1 MSVPDEL
8 SAAAV
13 ERSSSLHSY
22 HDYAR
27 LLIRAVFALS
37 ALQRQARSLALA
49 EEETRLAETIARLE
63 QGVFTIAV
71 VGEFKRGK
79 STLINA
85 LLGTAALPM
94 DVLPTTAALTRVVY
108 GRNAEAT
115 LVWRDGNR
123 ERIPLAALAD
133 YVTKSDPV
141 AQERARAIGEAIVAY
156 PTLFCQNN
164 VNIVDTPGL
173 SDERAMSEMALGIL
187 PTADAAVMV
196 ISALT
201 PFAQSEATFLGQ
213 LLDHLDA
220 NRLFF
225 VVTYI
230 DKLRSQAERERVLGE
245 IRRRL
250 VATLEAAQSYP
261 ESGTPLRL
269 FAISAYQALRGKES
283 HDSAVYAASCFADL
297 ETALEQYLARDRGAA
312 TLTQVTRVISES
324 TSHQIAELNAAVE
337 RAHSR
342 ESGEAQRFE
351 RRQAELSAVVAAI
364 DERVGGV
371 AARTGLGS
379 QRVREI
385 LARRRQEILSAAER
399 AIATVQLSDEHL
411 ADQEARAAVIRQAL
425 AGAVHPLIERL
436 GGELTAVV
444 TDWSRNED
452 EAIRLIGR
460 RLDTALADRET
471 NGEVL
476 PVAFVAPPE
485 RPEAGATLP
494 LAQQSVS
501 ALAAFSRAFR
511 DSFQPTGG
519 LLAEPALG
527 AAGWALTNDTVQGS
541 WRTMRGW
548 LTKDG
553 SAKADNQLREK
564 REQVRASLRRAYIGE
579 TREQIGKLFVALEL
593 ESKALAAI
601 SALGN
606 GVGATLARESA
617 HVGKVVEWR
626 RVELRIE
633 RERRRT
639 ANLLHLRSLTEMQS
653 ETRQIAE
660 RAAADAHL
668 LAMAFAVDPAATI
681 TPDAVDSFSH
691 GDQT

>member
-1 MSVPDEL
+1 MPVPDEL
-8 SAAAV
+8 SAAPD
-13 ERSSSLHSY
+13 ERFSSLHSY

-27 LLIRAVFALS
+27 LLIRAVVALS
-37 ALQRQARSLALA
+37 ALQRQAHSLGLA
-49 EEETRLAETIARLE
+49 DEEKRLAETITRLE

-94 DVLPTTAALTRVVY
+94 DVLPATAALTRVVY

-123 ERIPLAALAD
+123 ERIALATLAD
-133 YVTKSDPV
+133 YVTKSDPA
-141 AQERARAIGEAIVAY
+141 AQERALAIREAIVAY

-173 SDERAMSEMALGIL
+173 SDERALSEMAIGVL

-201 PFAQSEATFLGQ
+201 PFSQSESTFLSQ
-213 LLDHLDA
+213 LLAHLDA

-225 VVTYI
+225 VVTYM
-230 DKLRSQAERERVLGE
+230 DKLHSQSERERVLEE

-250 VATLEAAQSYP
+250 VATLDRAGCAHA
-261 ESGTPLRL
+261 GALRL
-269 FAISAYQALRGKES
+269 FGVSAYQALHGKDV
-283 HDSAVYAASCFADL
+283 HDSALYAASCFVEL
-297 ETALEQYLARDRGAA
+297 EAALEQYLARDRGAA
-312 TLTQVTRVISES
+312 TLAQVTGVISES
-324 TSHQIAELNAAVE
+324 ASRQLGELGVAEE
-337 RAHSR
+337 RGGSR

-351 RRQAELSAVVAAI
+351 RRLAELSALVAAI
-364 DERVGGV
+364 DERVAGV
-371 AARTGLGS
+371 AARTELGKR
-379 QRVREI
+379 RVREI

-399 AIATVQLSDEHL
+399 AIATVPLSDAHL
-411 ADQEARAAVIRQAL
+411 ADQQARAAVIRQAL
-425 AGAVHPLIERL
+425 AAAVHPLIERL

-444 TDWSRNED
+444 TDWSRDED
-452 EAIRLIGR
+452 EAIRAIGR
-460 RLDTALADRET
+460 RLDAALADRET

-476 PVAFVAPPE
+476 PVVTALPPE
-485 RPEAGATLP
+485 RPEAGAMLP
-494 LAQQSVS
+494 LAQQSAS
-501 ALAAFSRAFR
+501 TLTAFARAFR
-511 DSFQPTGG
+511 ESFQPTGG

-541 WRTMRGW
+541 WRAVRGW
-548 LTKDG
+548 LAQDG
-553 SAKADNQLREK
+553 STKAENQLREK

-579 TREQIGKLFVALEL
+579 TLEQIGELFVALQL
-593 ESKALAAI
+593 ESKALAAV
-601 SALGN
+601 SSLGD
-606 GVGATLARESA
+606 GVAATLARECL

-639 ANLLHLRSLTEMQS
+639 ANLLQLRSLAEMQS

-660 RAAADAHL
+660 RAAADASL
-668 LAMAFAVDPAATI
+668 LAQAFAGDPAA
-681 TPDAVDSFSH
+681 AMASEAFGNFSQ
-691 GDQT
+691 GDEA